1 MKPTL
6 IVTFTLIDCEVL
18 STLLSIFMLLI
29 RVETNSH
36 TKNANISRDSTP
48 SQNDDE
54 YSYDL
59 TRREG

>member
-1 MKPTL
+1 MKPTI

-18 STLLSIFMLLI
+18 STLLSKFMLLI

-36 TKNANISRDSTP
+36 TKNANISRYSNP